1 MTLSGVVYMKEASY
15 VHSILN
21 SKLSKYCDGCLKSI
35 PNLWSCSSC
44 KIMMYCSR
52 DCQRLMWR
60 VHKLE
65 CKQYIK
71 CGRLPIAPVRLIL
84 RIISMQ
90 DPKCHID
97 SLISHE
103 NEIRN
108 NSKLM
113 EKYHTMRLTLW
124 EFLGG
129 EVFANE
135 GTLFQIFC
143 KIQINGFMITDP
155 DGVDV
160 GPALFL
166 KAARLDHSCVPD
178 LQYVF
183 SNRQIVLCR
192 YPSSTCS
199 ASPHISY
206 CDCMTT
212 TEERQRYLLNN
223 YYFKCE
229 CSLCVDTNRE
239 KKITSLI
246 CCSSDCLSEPLQFD
260 KLPSSVKLK
269 ECNNDKLPKP
279 IIVRYCFVC
288 LRVYDDKLINRI
300 ADNLYGKTEVH
311 SDVDTAL
318 DALIMYLR
326 CCQIDES
333 IQNIQLKS
341 VKDIQLEESCSYY
354 KLFGHKDSLYLAR
367 CCSRVRF
374 IHAIPLNSLLDNL
387 NGRHQYNKTNFKVF
401 KDSLVNIVIASS
413 LSEFYWRTTWLLSD
427 RLQLGRLV
435 YSVTSFLLSHIS
447 DTSEFHNCNRMDKV
461 KNYLIH
467 PYNTYN
473 NLDCLGRVLCKFSR
487 IAYDVL
493 SPLAAY
499 NPDWQKCMSIIE
511 YYKAQDIEDI
521 DIINNQLKLV

>member
-1 MTLSGVVYMKEASY
+1 MR
-15 VHSILN
+15 
-21 SKLSKYCDGCLKSI
+21 
-35 PNLWSCSSC
+35 
-44 KIMMYCSR
+44 YCSR
-52 DCQRLMWR
+52 DCQLLMWR
-60 VHKLE
+60 VHKRE

-71 CGRLPIAPVRLIL
+71 CERLPIAPVRLIL

-90 DPKCHID
+90 DQKCHID
-97 SLISHE
+97 SLFSHE
-103 NEIRN
+103 NEIRKN
-108 NSKLM
+108 FDLM
-113 EKYHTMRLTLW
+113 EKYHTIRLTLW
-124 EFLGG
+124 DFLGG

-135 GTLFQIFC
+135 ETIFQIFC

-155 DGVDV
+155 NGVDV

-166 KAARLDHSCVPD
+166 RAARLDHSCVPE

-183 SNRQIVLCR
+183 SNRQLILCR
-192 YPSSTCS
+192 YASSVCS
-199 ASPHISY
+199 APPHISY

-212 TEERQRYLLNN
+212 TEERQTYLSNN
-223 YYFKCE
+223 YYFKCK
-229 CSLCVDTNRE
+229 CSLCVDINRE

-246 CCSSDCLSEPLQFD
+246 CCSSDCLSGPIQFE
-260 KLPSSVKLK
+260 KLPSSAKLK
-269 ECNNDKLPKP
+269 ECNNNKLPKP
-279 IIVRYCFVC
+279 IMVRYCFVC
-288 LRVYDDKLINRI
+288 LQVYDDKLINRI

-326 CCQIDES
+326 CCQIDEP

-341 VKDIQLEESCSYY
+341 VEDVQFQESCSYY

-374 IHAIPLNSLLDNL
+374 IHTVPLSSLLDNL
-387 NGRHQYNKTNFKVF
+387 KGRNQYNKTNFKVF
-401 KDSLVNIVIASS
+401 KDSLVNIVIASG

-435 YSVTSFLLSHIS
+435 YSVTSFLLLHIS
-447 DTSEFHNCNRMDKV
+447 DTSEFRNCDRMNKV

-467 PYNTYN
+467 PYNTHN
-473 NLDCLGRVLCKFSR
+473 NFDCLGHVLCKFSS

-493 SPLAAY
+493 SPLAPY
-499 NPDWQKCMSIIE
+499 HPDWQKGMSIIM
-511 YYKAQDIEDI
+511 YYKAQDTKYVDI
-521 DIINNQLKLV
+521 MKKKTWD

>member
-1 MTLSGVVYMKEASY
+1 MWTPTDSPCPSYFKDYQYAGLSVTC
-15 VHSILN
+15 
-21 SKLSKYCDGCLKSI
+21 LS
-35 PNLWSCSSC
+35 
-44 KIMMYCSR
+44 
-52 DCQRLMWR
+52 
-60 VHKLE
+60 
-65 CKQYIK
+65 
-71 CGRLPIAPVRLIL
+71 L
-84 RIISMQ
+84 RQ
-90 DPKCHID
+90 DPKCCID

-124 EFLGG
+124 DFLGG
-129 EVFANE
+129 EVLANE

-155 DGVDV
+155 NGVDV

-166 KAARLDHSCVPD
+166 KAARLDHSCVPE

-183 SNRQIVLCR
+183 SNRQIILCR
-192 YPSSTCS
+192 YSSSVCS

-212 TEERQRYLLNN
+212 TEERQTYLLNN

-229 CSLCVDTNRE
+229 CSLCVDTDRE

-269 ECNNDKLPKP
+269 EYNNDKLPKP

-288 LRVYDDKLINRI
+288 LRVYDDKLINQI

-318 DALIMYLR
+318 DALIMYSR
-326 CCQIDES
+326 CCQIDEP

-341 VKDIQLEESCSYY
+341 VKDIQLEKSCSYY

-467 PYNTYN
+467 PYNAYN

-487 IAYDVL
+487 IAYDIL

-511 YYKAQDIEDI
+511 YYKAQDIEDT
-521 DIINNQLKLV
+521 DIMNNHLKLM